1 MAGGQMAQTRRPSGG
16 LEAEVLATLTAATKP
31 MTAAEVRSALGNR
44 LAYTTI
50 MTVLSRIASKGLAV
64 KQRRGRADIYT
75 PVRDPAEIAAMRMR
89 RLLESEHDRAAVL
102 VRFVGALSGDD
113 ERLLLDLLATPQSDP
128 PG

>member
-1 MAGGQMAQTRRPSGG
+1 MAENRRPSGG
-16 LEAEVLATLTAATKP
+16 LEAEVLATLTAATEP

-50 MTVLSRIASKGLAV
+50 MTVLSRIAGKGLAV

-89 RLLESEHDRAAVL
+89 RLLESEEDRAAVL